1 MIEIQ
6 DIRREFFLSI
16 GAAFLIA
23 GLCVLGLSVYVSI
36 FLMVFSVGFF
46 FGKMGVQ
53 VDKKSGHYRAFT
65 NIWFTDFGKWRRIKP
80 QDTLKL
86 SLSANNS
93 HMKMGGME
101 NVLIASSKSIY
112 YLLTVRG
119 KDGQE
124 DIMRFRSYRRA
135 RKTMDALNKNFQLDF
150 LDEIAQ
156 KIAENRQRRGSR

>member
-1 MIEIQ
+1 
-6 DIRREFFLSI
+6 
-16 GAAFLIA
+16 
-23 GLCVLGLSVYVSI
+23 
-36 FLMVFSVGFF
+36 
-46 FGKMGVQ
+46 
-53 VDKKSGHYRAFT
+53 
-65 NIWFTDFGKWRRIKP
+65 
-80 QDTLKL
+80 
-86 SLSANNS
+86 
-93 HMKMGGME
+93 MKMGGIE